1 MNEITESVAA
11 CAATHRAGKYLT
23 FRLHQESYGI
33 AVLQVREIMRLPP
46 ITTVP
51 RMPEHIKGVINLR
64 GKIIPVIDLRLH
76 LGLQQATDTEKTCIV
91 VVQVKTQAQAALLM
105 GLIVDAVEEVA
116 NIGAG
121 EIEEAPAFGVSIDTA
136 YILGMAKVKG
146 GVKILININQ
156 MLDTDTLMSL
166 SSVPKT

>member
-1 MNEITESVAA
+1 MTETTESASERLV
-11 CAATHRAGKYLT
+11 HQAGKYLT

-46 ITTVP
+46 ITNVP
-51 RMPEHIKGVINLR
+51 RMPKHIKGVINLR

-76 LGLQQATDTEKTCIV
+76 FGLLVAADTEKTCIV

-146 GVKILININQ
+146 AVKILININQ
-156 MLDTDTLMSL
+156 VLDTDTLVSL
-166 SSVPKT
+166 DSVSQR